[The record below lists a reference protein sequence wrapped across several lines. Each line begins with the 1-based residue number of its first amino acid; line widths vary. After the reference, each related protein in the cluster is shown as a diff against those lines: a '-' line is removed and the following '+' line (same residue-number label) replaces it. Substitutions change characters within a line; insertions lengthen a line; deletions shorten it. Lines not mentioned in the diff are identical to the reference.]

1 MARCLIGSDSSGLS
15 DPFVRVVF
23 GKHCKMTRVINESI
37 SPVWDETLVM
47 DDIDLYG
54 FIDRIVKNP
63 PDIVVEIFDD
73 DLFVSRERMNI
84 VTVRCLL

>member
-1 MARCLIGSDSSGLS
+1 MRI
-15 DPFVRVVF
+15 VF

-73 DLFVSRERMNI
+73 DLFVSRE
-84 VTVRCLL
+84 